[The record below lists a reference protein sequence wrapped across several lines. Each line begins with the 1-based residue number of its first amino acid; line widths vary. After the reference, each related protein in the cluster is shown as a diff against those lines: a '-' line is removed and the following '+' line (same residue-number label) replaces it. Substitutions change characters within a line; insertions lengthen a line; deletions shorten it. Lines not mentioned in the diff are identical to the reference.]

1 MTAAAESTA
10 PAPLLDLQRLGVGI
24 RWRKRM
30 WISIALLGLLL
41 GGLFGA
47 LVPPQPT
54 AVSRLLIVHE
64 NDVPSDV
71 GNLMATDVALIQTSR
86 IAAAALKQI
95 GATDNPQ
102 SFVKQYEAIGLTSNV
117 LELTVEAGTDRAA
130 VARANALAEIYLADH
145 VRRTQEGAQA
155 DAQALLDQRK
165 NVQREL
171 AEIDKEIAGKSD
183 PTAAGIDTLYAR
195 RAELGAKV
203 QELGRAADEAGVGSP
218 RVAAGSQVVDA
229 PHTITRSRLV
239 SGALIGGI
247 GLLAGLALGL
257 TFAAV
262 AAVVR
267 DRPVLRRDVTANLG
281 ASVIAQL
288 PLPPRGPARVWRR
301 SRDTAKRQKV
311 TAAVARAVHGDQR
324 SVSFLHLGAPD
335 TAAMLAV
342 GVAGRLASEQNVLL
356 VDDLRGK
363 QLRRAVA
370 AARSPVSVLD
380 SSDPAFDHLARGQRH
395 IGVGAV
401 EPGTA
406 WTDLEHLGAQTVLV
420 VRAGHASTLWLHTVA
435 RQLAAARIPIIGV
448 VLVHPDPR
456 DRTDGTL
463 WDGLHTALRGR
474 SLAVPS
480 ASRNGD
486 HSTEQF
492 AAVRP
497 GATDDAGVR

>member
-1 MTAAAESTA
+1 MTTTAEAIA

-41 GGLFGA
+41 GGLFA
-47 LVPPQPT
+47 VLVPPQPT

-71 GNLMATDVALIQTSR
+71 GNLMLTDVALIQTTR
-86 IAAAALKQI
+86 IAEAALKRI
-95 GATDNPQ
+95 GATDNPEA
-102 SFVKQYEAIGLTSNV
+102 FVKQYEATGLTSNV
-117 LELTVEAGTDRAA
+117 LELTVVAGTDRAA
-130 VARANALAEIYLADH
+130 VTRAGALAEVYLADH
-145 VRRTQEGAQA
+145 VRRTQEGAKA
-155 DAQALLDQRK
+155 DAQALLDQRA
-165 NVQREL
+165 NAQREL
-171 AEIDKEIAGKSD
+171 AEIDKEIARKSD

-203 QELGRAADEAGVGSP
+203 QELGRAADEVGVGSP

-229 PHTITRSRLV
+229 PRAITRSRLMN
-239 SGALIGGI
+239 GALIGGI

-257 TFAAV
+257 TLAAV
-262 AAVVR
+262 ASVVR
-267 DRPVLRRDVTANLG
+267 DRPVLRRDIAANLG

-288 PLPPRGPARVWRR
+288 PLPPRGPSRLWRR
-301 SRDTAKRQKV
+301 SRYAAKRQKV
-311 TAAVARAVHGDQR
+311 VAALARAVRGDQR
-324 SVSFLHLGAPD
+324 SVSVLHLGAPR
-335 TAAMLAV
+335 TAATLAV
-342 GVAGRLASEQNVLL
+342 GVAGRLAAEQTVLL

-363 QLRRAVA
+363 QLRQAVA
-370 AARSPVSVLD
+370 AARSSVTVL
-380 SSDPAFDHLARGQRH
+380 SSSGSAFDHRARGQRH
-395 IGVGAV
+395 MGVGSV
-401 EPGTA
+401 EPGTP
-406 WTDLEHLGAQTVLV
+406 WTDLEHLGAETVLV

-474 SLAVPS
+474 SLPLPS

-486 HSTEQF
+486 HPTEQF

-497 GATDDAGVR
+497 GAAEDAGVR